1 MENAGG
7 ELSGKY
13 CSKLGTN
20 VMVISTKTESGET
33 VRRCLSSHLCH
44 SDKKKACDMAE
55 AQREIKNNQNTL

>member
-20 VMVISTKTESGET
+20 VMVISTKTENGET
-33 VRRCLSSHLCH
+33 VRHCLSSHLCH
-44 SDKKKACDMAE
+44 SGEKKACDMAKTLK
-55 AQREIKNNQNTL
+55 EIKKNQNTM